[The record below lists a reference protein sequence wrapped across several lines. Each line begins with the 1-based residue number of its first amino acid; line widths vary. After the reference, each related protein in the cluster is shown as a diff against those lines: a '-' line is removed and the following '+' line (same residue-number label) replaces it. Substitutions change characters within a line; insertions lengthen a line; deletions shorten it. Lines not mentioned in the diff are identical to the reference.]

1 MKTWM
6 HRQKTKPFIL
16 PALFYL
22 FTILSVF
29 AVARFASRTDTTSDQ
44 AAENQDYNQYRLA
57 SYTAQNSPSDFT
69 VASAIA
75 TPSVAYI
82 KTTTANSQS
91 SSFFDLFWGGG
102 YNEPSTVVS
111 SGSGVI
117 VSADGYVVTNFHVIE
132 KALSIEVVLNGKR
145 TYTATLIGTDPSTDL
160 ALLKI
165 EAKGLKPIALANSSL
180 VKVGEWVLAVGN
192 PFNLTSTVTAGI
204 VSAKGRNINIVNSL
218 FPIESFIQTDAAI
231 NPGNSGGALVNQNGE
246 LIGINTAI
254 LSKTGSYNG
263 YGFAVPSNI
272 VKKVIEDLRQ
282 HGSVQRAFFGAEVE
296 DQVVNSETKE
306 DDMQGVVVTELE
318 EESGAAKAGLLED
331 DRIISIGG
339 AAVNSKAE
347 FDEQLSYYRPG
358 DKLNVA
364 YQRNNKQGAATVT
377 LTNME
382 GTTGIV
388 KSKAVVSTKLGA
400 TFELLS
406 KRERDTYRITQG
418 IRVSNVL
425 PNGTIARIGLP
436 DGFIVTN
443 VNKIKPE
450 GVEELITTLNTI
462 TGVVRIEG
470 LYPNGTQGYF
480 TFQIRR

>member
-1 MKTWM
+1 M
-6 HRQKTKPFIL
+6 HLWKNKRTFF

-22 FTILSVF
+22 VTIVSVYAAARIGSQESKEPRRENF
-29 AVARFASRTDTTSDQ
+29 ESTHNQAYDVARMAS
-44 AAENQDYNQYRLA
+44 YNAYNAPNDFTLA
-57 SYTAQNSPSDFT
+57 SS
-69 VASAIA
+69 IA

-145 TYTATLIGTDPSTDL
+145 AYTASLIGTDPSTDL

-165 EAKGLKPIALANSSL
+165 DAKGLKPIAITNSSL

-204 VSAKGRNINIVNSL
+204 VSAKGRNINVVNSL

-254 LSKTGSYNG
+254 LSKTGAYNG

-282 HGSVQRAFFGAEVE
+282 HGSVQRAFFGADVE
-296 DQVVNSETKE
+296 DQTVNSDSK
-306 DDMQGVVVTELE
+306 DDDLPGVVITELE
-318 EESGAAKAGLLED
+318 TEGGATRAGLLKD
-331 DRIISIGG
+331 DRIVSIGG
-339 AAVNSKAE
+339 AVVNSKVE

-364 YQRNNKQGAATVT
+364 YYRKGKTGSATVT

-382 GTTGIV
+382 GTTDVV
-388 KSKAVVSTKLGA
+388 KSNAVVSSKLGA

-406 KRERDTYRITQG
+406 KRERDTYRIPQG

-436 DGFIVTN
+436 DGFIVTTI
-443 VNKIKPE
+443 NKIKTE
-450 GVEELITTLNTI
+450 SVDYLITTLNTI
-462 TGVVRIEG
+462 TGVVRVEG
-470 LYPNGTQGYF
+470 VYPNGTPGYF